1 MKARRDVAILG
12 IIHRTILGLGPGH
25 FRRFFR
31 LAPAPQNPA
40 GRVALHAHSYQLQ
53 SYRTGKY
60 LDVAAHSLLGAVDV
74 YNALPEYV
82 VAAES
87 VKDFQNRL
95 QQMLKIGAREHHMDW
110 DTMLS
115 NRHLMFRHPLLKFSG
130 FTGLQSHGTPASVQE
145 KRNENASAACVKG
158 WLNMRD

>member
-1 MKARRDVAILG
+1 MAILG

-31 LAPAPQNPA
+31 LALACQPCGKGSIALAQLSITELPNWQILGCRCILVARGGGCVQCAA
-40 GRVALHAHSYQLQ
+40 GVRGGSREREGIPKPIATEFV
-53 SYRTGKY
+53 
-60 LDVAAHSLLGAVDV
+60 
-74 YNALPEYV
+74 
-82 VAAES
+82 
-87 VKDFQNRL
+87 NRG
-95 QQMLKIGAREHHMDW
+95 MEHHMDW

-130 FTGLQSHGTPASVQE
+130 FTGLQSHGTPADVQ
-145 KRNENASAACVKG
+145 KMRTENANAACVKG